1 MAERERAFLALEDGS
16 VYAGW
21 SVGARVKVA
30 GEVVFNTSMTGY
42 QEMLTDPSYR
52 GEIVVMTYPLIG
64 NYGVNDEDL
73 ESEQPHPR
81 GLVVSELCGSP
92 SNFRAR
98 ERLSDYLARHGVAG
112 IEGVDTRAL
121 TRRLRERGTMRG
133 VIAAGQVDPAFLVEE
148 AKAAPDIS
156 SQDLVDEV
164 CTRETYLFADGSG
177 PRVTVV
183 DYGVKA
189 NILRSLAER
198 GCRVT
203 VVSGRSGAAEVLATR
218 PDGVVLSNGPGDPR
232 SIPFAVEAVKELIG
246 RVPLFGICLGHQVV
260 GLAFGGEIYKLK
272 YGHRGA
278 NHPVKETESG
288 RVHITSQNHSF
299 ALREGS
305 WSDPS
310 LIVSHRNVNDGTVEG
325 LRHRELPVWTVQ
337 YHPEASPGPR
347 DSAYLFDQFVQ
358 GLSRPA

>member
-1 MAERERAFLALEDGS
+1 MAERERAILALEDGS
-16 VYAGW
+16 TYVGW
-21 SVGARVKVA
+21 SVGARGKA
-30 GEVVFNTSMTGY
+30 FGEVVFNTSMTGY

-52 GEIVVMTYPLIG
+52 GEIVAMTYPLIG

-73 ESEQPHPR
+73 ESLRPHPR
-81 GLVVSELCGSP
+81 GLVVSELCSDP
-92 SNFRAR
+92 SNFRSIAK
-98 ERLSDYLARHGVAG
+98 LSDYLARHGVIG

-133 VIAAGQVDPAFLVEE
+133 VVATGEFDATTLVEE

-156 SQDLVDEV
+156 SQDLISEV
-164 CTRETYLFADGSG
+164 CTKEAYLFADGDG

-183 DYGVKA
+183 DYGVKT

-198 GCRVT
+198 GCRVM
-203 VVSGRSGAAEVLATR
+203 VVSGKSGAGEILATQ

-232 SIPFAVEAVKELIG
+232 SAPFAVEAAKELIG
-246 RVPLFGICLGHQVV
+246 RVPLFGICLGHQIL

-278 NHPVKETESG
+278 NHPVKEVETG

-305 WSDPS
+305 WSDPGV
-310 LIVSHRNVNDGTVEG
+310 IVSHRNVNDGTVEG
-325 LRHRELPVWTVQ
+325 LRHRELPVWSVQ

-347 DSAYLFDQFVQ
+347 DSTYLFDRFV
-358 GLSRPA
+358 GALSRPA